1 MATKNSFYGK
11 HAMRISRLLVIS
23 AGLLGLTI
31 GMPASAEQ
39 KLVLIEHALTDHTT
53 DLPPKGDSA
62 GDLLTFA
69 NPVFMNDDRTQMG
82 TDQGYCIRVEVG
94 KSWECLWTL
103 RLKDGQI
110 TVQGP
115 FDDAGDTDL
124 TVTGGTGKYSG
135 VRGTMHLHARDAKGN
150 AYDFI
155 YTLL

>member
-1 MATKNSFYGK
+1 M
-11 HAMRISRLLVIS
+11 S
-23 AGLLGLTI
+23 ALAG
-31 GMPASAEQ
+31 E

-69 NPVFMNDDRTQMG
+69 NPVFTSDDRTQVG
-82 TDQGYCIRVEVG
+82 RDQGYCLRVEVG
-94 KSWECLWTL
+94 RSWECLWTL
-103 RLKDGQI
+103 RLKDGEI

-115 FDDAGDTDL
+115 FDDSADTDL
-124 TVTGGTGKYSG
+124 TITGGTGKYAG
-135 VRGTMHLHARDAKGN
+135 ARGTLHLHARNAKGS

>member
-1 MATKNSFYGK
+1 
-11 HAMRISRLLVIS
+11 MRKSRLLVICV
-23 AGLLGLTI
+23 GLLGLTA
-31 GMPASAEQ
+31 GVSALAGE

-69 NPVFMNDDRTQMG
+69 NPIFLSDDKTQVG
-82 TDQGYCIRVEVG
+82 KDQGYCVRVAVG
-94 KSWECLWTL
+94 RSWECLWTL

-124 TVTGGTGKYSG
+124 AITGGTGKYVG
-135 VRGTMHLHARDAKGN
+135 ARGSMHLHARDAKGSS
-150 AYDFI
+150 YDFI
-155 YTLL
+155 YTLR